1 MRFSIPLK
9 NLRVRQHQK
18 KHCGACMR
26 VFYFTAENE
35 NLLYCTHAPQ
45 AKQASNKQKQ
55 PQQRTGN
62 CSFADSNKPNNAIFK
77 RAIANTRP

>member
-1 MRFSIPLK
+1 VFANTK
-9 NLRVRQHQK
+9 K
-18 KHCGACMR
+18 KHCGACACLILQQKMKI
-26 VFYFTAENE
+26 YW
-35 NLLYCTHAPQ
+35 CTHAPQ